1 MTFSIKFGLPLSTKF
16 PPYFPNHK
24 ERSSNVTLPSQVI
37 HKSTGVVT
45 AQLPFL
51 AHAETSDKSQIQSVI
66 DLLRDFADKGYA
78 KQVQALHGLVL
89 KSNFSDQDLVV
100 LLNHVAHMYSKC
112 SDFDSARRVF
122 DKMSQRNIF
131 SWTVMIAGST
141 ENGFYLDGFDYF
153 VQMLNHGILPDKFA
167 YSAVLQTCIGLDCVE
182 LGQMVHSQIVI
193 RGFTSQTFVATSLLN
208 MYSKLGRSS
217 DSYKVFNTMAEHNEV
232 SWNAM
237 ISGFTMNGL
246 HLEAYN
252 HFVRMKNEGVKPNV
266 YTLISVSK
274 AVGQL
279 SDVYKVREVQDVV
292 SELGMES
299 NVLLGTALI
308 DMYSKCGLLD
318 DAWSVFDANFF
329 CCRLN
334 TPWNAMISGYSQHRY
349 AKEAVELY
357 KRMCQKDIK
366 PDIYTYCSVFN
377 AVAALKCL
385 HFVKEV
391 HGMIV
396 KNGQI
401 MTVISVCNAIAD
413 AYAKCGSLKD
423 VKQLFDRMEERDM
436 ISWTT
441 LVTAYSQCG
450 EWDEALAIFSL
461 MREDGFQPNQFTFS
475 SVLVSCASLCFLEY
489 GQQVHGLIFKAGF
502 ESDKCIES
510 ALLDMYAKCGCIIEA
525 ERVFDK
531 CDDPDTIS
539 WTAIIS
545 GCAQNGM
552 IKDALQLF
560 TKMELQGLKPNAVTL
575 LCVLF
580 ACSHGGM
587 VDEGLYYFQL
597 MEEKYGLV
605 PQMEHFACIVDLLGR
620 VGRLDEALE
629 FIRKMRIE
637 PNEMVWQALLAAC
650 RVHGNLEMAE
660 IAAQKI
666 LSINPEYSSTYVL
679 LSNTYKETGS
689 FEDGL
694 IFWDVMKERGVRK
707 EPGYSWIY
715 VKGKLHKFYSG
726 DQRHPQNDDIYLK
739 LEELRDN
746 VKSMDYVPYFCLET

>member
-1 MTFSIKFGLPLSTKF
+1 MAFSIKLGLPLSTQF
-16 PPYFPNHK
+16 PPSIPNHK
-24 ERSSNVTLPSQVI
+24 ERSTNFTLPSQVI
-37 HKSTGVVT
+37 HKLTGTVT
-45 AQLPFL
+45 AQLPSL
-51 AHAETSDKSQIQSVI
+51 ARTETSLKSQIQSII
-66 DLLRDFADKGYA
+66 DLLRDSADNGYA
-78 KQVQALHGLVL
+78 KEAQALHGLVL

-100 LLNHVAHMYSKC
+100 LLNHVSHVYSKC
-112 SDFDSARRVF
+112 FDFDSARRVF
-122 DKMSQRNIF
+122 DKISQRNSF

-141 ENGFYLDGFDYF
+141 ENGFYLDGLEYF
-153 VQMLNHGILPDKFA
+153 VQMLNHGSSPDKYA

-182 LGQMVHSQIVI
+182 LGKIVHSQIVI
-193 RGFTSQTFVATSLLN
+193 RGFTSQTFVTTSLLN
-208 MYSKLGRSS
+208 MYAKLGRSD
-217 DSYKVFNTMAEHNEV
+217 DSYKVFNTMTEHNAV

-237 ISGFTMNGL
+237 ISGFTTNGL
-246 HLEAYN
+246 HLEAYR
-252 HFVRMKNEGVKPNV
+252 HFLQMKNEGVKPNV

-279 SDVYKVREVQDVV
+279 RDVDKAREIQDVV

-299 NVLLGTALI
+299 NVLLGTSLI

-318 DAWSVFDANFF
+318 DARSVFDANFF

-334 TPWNAMISGYSQHRY
+334 TPWNAMISGYSQQGY

-357 KRMCQKDIK
+357 KRMCQNDVKS
-366 PDIYTYCSVFN
+366 DIYTYCSVFN

-385 HFVKEV
+385 HFAKEV
-391 HGMIV
+391 HGVVI
-396 KNGQI
+396 KHGQD

-423 VKQLFDRMEERDM
+423 VKKLFDRMEERDM

-441 LVTAYSQCG
+441 LVTAHSQCG
-450 EWDEALAIFSL
+450 EWEEALAIFAL
-461 MREDGFQPNQFTFS
+461 MREEGFQPNQFTFS
-475 SVLVSCASLCFLEY
+475 SILVSCASLCFFEY
-489 GQQVHGLIFKAGF
+489 GQQVHGLIVKAGF
-502 ESDKCIES
+502 DTDKCIES
-510 ALLDMYAKCGCIIEA
+510 TLIDMYAKCGCIIEA

-531 CDDPDTIS
+531 CDNPDTIS

-545 GCAQNGM
+545 GYAQNGM

-560 TKMELQGLKPNAVTL
+560 TKMELWGMKPNAVTL

-587 VDEGLYYFQL
+587 IEEGLYYFQL
-597 MEEKYGLV
+597 MEDKYGLV
-605 PQMEHFACIVDLLGR
+605 PEMEHFACIVDLLGR
-620 VGRLDEALE
+620 VGRLSEALE
-629 FIRKMRIE
+629 FIKKMPVE
-637 PNEMVWQALLAAC
+637 PNEMVWQALLGAC

-694 IFWDVMKERGVRK
+694 IFRDVMKERGVRK

-715 VKGKLHKFYSG
+715 VKGKFHKFYSG
-726 DQRHPQNDDIYLK
+726 DQQHPRKDEIYLK

-746 VKSMDYVPYFCLET
+746 VKSMGYVPFLS